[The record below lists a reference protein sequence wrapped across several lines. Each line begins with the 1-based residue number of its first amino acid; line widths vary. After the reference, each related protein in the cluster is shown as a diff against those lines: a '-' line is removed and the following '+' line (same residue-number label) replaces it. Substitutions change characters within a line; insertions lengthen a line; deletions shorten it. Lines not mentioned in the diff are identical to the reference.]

1 MYGDAKINADSV
13 LKAVENATS
22 VTEILEALKN
32 SEVVNYDWHT
42 RDETFVPGSHRTCIN
57 LYNLVKGDT
66 VEFRV
71 FRASI
76 NPVEI
81 YSSLKF
87 VEMFVQEA
95 LSTKEKKLS
104 VEELVE
110 KYRFKFAPL
119 NFDEELAYRWSKTRE
134 SKGRCGCLKK
144 YSGCLE
150 PVEDSLIETI
160 AFNEKGKLPEV
171 TTFEKGLL
179 EILNLCKIDVAGYTI
194 DDLRQGRILCS
205 DNEQ

>member
-1 MYGDAKINADSV
+1 MSK
-13 LKAVENATS
+13 K
-22 VTEILEALKN
+22 K
-32 SEVVNYDWHT
+32 
-42 RDETFVPGSHRTCIN
+42 
-57 LYNLVKGDT
+57 
-66 VEFRV
+66 
-71 FRASI
+71 
-76 NPVEI
+76 
-81 YSSLKF
+81 
-87 VEMFVQEA
+87 
-95 LSTKEKKLS
+95 KKLGI
-104 VEELVE
+104 EELVNN
-110 KYRFKFAPL
+110 YRFKFAPL

-150 PVEDSLIETI
+150 PIEDSLIETI

>member
-1 MYGDAKINADSV
+1 MSA
-13 LKAVENATS
+13 
-22 VTEILEALKN
+22 
-32 SEVVNYDWHT
+32 
-42 RDETFVPGSHRTCIN
+42 
-57 LYNLVKGDT
+57 
-66 VEFRV
+66 
-71 FRASI
+71 
-76 NPVEI
+76 
-81 YSSLKF
+81 
-87 VEMFVQEA
+87 
-95 LSTKEKKLS
+95 KEKKLGI
-104 VEELVE
+104 EELVK

-119 NFDEELAYRWSKTRE
+119 NFDEELAYRWIKTRE

-150 PVEDSLIETI
+150 PIEDSLID
-160 AFNEKGKLPEV
+160 NEKGKLPEV